1 VSSKLTPKGQALL
14 EAMRVTFAQ
23 LGELERSAPGDANA
37 ITSAIVAHIRSW
49 KPMALLATPLE
60 DK

>member
-1 VSSKLTPKGQALL
+1 MTPKGQALL
-14 EAMRVTFAQ
+14 EALRCSFAQ
-23 LGELERSAPGDANA
+23 LAELERSAPGDADT

-49 KPMALLATPLE
+49 KPMAMLATQLE